1 MPDKPQAGARRVDHV
16 SYVVEDLEQALGF
29 YVDTLGL
36 RMVRR
41 DDSELHGVRAAFL
54 RAGDVMVEIIEPLS
68 EGPLMDFLRKR
79 GPGFHHLAFEVPDL
93 PRALGVVSEAGYRV
107 IDAEPKPGI
116 ESGRISFLH
125 PKDTF
130 GAMVELCDKKE
141 IDEE

>member
-1 MPDKPQAGARRVDHV
+1 MPERPQAGARRVDHV
-16 SYVVEDLEQALGF
+16 SFVVEDLETALEF

-36 RMVRR
+36 PVVKKEE
-41 DDSELHGVRAAFL
+41 SKLHGVRAAFL
-54 RAGDVMVEIIEPLS
+54 RAGDVMIEIIEPLS

-93 PRALGVVSEAGYRV
+93 PEALEVVADAGYRV

-116 ESGRISFLH
+116 EGGRISFLH

-130 GAMVELCDKKE
+130 GAMTELCDKKE
-141 IDEE
+141 IERG

>member
-1 MPDKPQAGARRVDHV
+1 MPEKPQAGAQRVDHV
-16 SYVVEDLEQALGF
+16 SFVVEDLEEALKF

-36 RMVRR
+36 RVIKKE
-41 DDSELHGVRAAFL
+41 DSDLHGVKAAFL
-54 RAGDVMVEIIEPLS
+54 RAGDVMVEVIEPLS
-68 EGPLMDFLRKR
+68 DGPLMDFLRRR

-93 PRALGVVSEAGYRV
+93 PRALAVVNEAGYRV

-116 ESGRISFLH
+116 EGGRISFLH

-141 IDEE
+141 TERE

>member
-1 MPDKPQAGARRVDHV
+1 MSEQPRAGARGVDHV
-16 SYVVEDLEQALGF
+16 SFVVEDLEEALRF

-36 RMVRR
+36 PVVKKEE
-41 DDSELHGVRAAFL
+41 SELHGVRAAFL

-93 PRALGVVSEAGYRV
+93 PTALGVVSAAGYRV
-107 IDAEPKPGI
+107 IDPAPKPGI
-116 ESGRISFLH
+116 EGGRISFLH

-130 GAMVELCDKKE
+130 GAMTELCDKKE
-141 IDEE
+141 TERR

>member
-1 MPDKPQAGARRVDHV
+1 MTDKREAGARRVDHI
-16 SYVVEDLEQALGF
+16 SFVVEDLDAALEF

-36 RMVRR
+36 PVIKRE
-41 DDSELHGVRAAFL
+41 DSELHGVKAAFL

-93 PRALGVVSEAGYRV
+93 PEALRIVTDAGYRV
-107 IDAEPKPGI
+107 IDGKPKPGI
-116 ESGRISFLH
+116 EGGRISFLH

-130 GAMVELCDKKE
+130 GAMTELCDKKE
-141 IDEE
+141 SEPE